1 MNNKMYVMNNK
12 MEEGDNKMEE
22 RDYKMNEGDNK
33 MDNTDNKM
41 EQPPTLHELIKA
53 LGDRTNVVG
62 DALRRLIAQG
72 HTYTRSAIY
81 TTIQRDGRNNPIIA
95 TAVLDAIQAE
105 KETRAAF
112 DARRQALA
120 A

>member
-1 MNNKMYVMNNK
+1 MYVMNNK
-12 MEEGDNKMEE
+12 M
-22 RDYKMNEGDNK
+22 YVTDNK
-33 MDNTDNKM
+33 MDNNVTKMEDRDNKM
-41 EQPPTLHELIKA
+41 DKPPTLHELIKA

-62 DALRRLIAQG
+62 DALNRLIAQG

-81 TTIQRDGRNNPIIA
+81 TTIQRDGRNNPVIA

-105 KETRAAF
+105 KEARAAF

>member
-1 MNNKMYVMNNK
+1 MNNKMYVTNNK
-12 MEEGDNKMEE
+12 MEDNDNKIE
-22 RDYKMNEGDNK
+22 EGDNK
-33 MDNTDNKM
+33 MDNITNKM

-62 DALRRLIAQG
+62 DALRRLIEQG

-81 TTIQRDGRNNPIIA
+81 TTIQRDGRNNPVIA

-105 KETRAAF
+105 KEARAAF

>member
-1 MNNKMYVMNNK
+1 MYVMNNK
-12 MEEGDNKMEE
+12 MYVTNNKMDNKDTKMED
-22 RDYKMNEGDNK
+22 RDNK
-33 MDNTDNKM
+33 MDK
-41 EQPPTLHELIKA
+41 PPTLHELIKA

-62 DALRRLIAQG
+62 DALRRLIEQG

-105 KETRAAF
+105 KEARAAF

>member
-1 MNNKMYVMNNK
+1 M
-12 MEEGDNKMEE
+12 
-22 RDYKMNEGDNK
+22 
-33 MDNTDNKM
+33 
-41 EQPPTLHELIKA
+41 
-53 LGDRTNVVG
+53 VG
-62 DALRRLIAQG
+62 DALRRLIEQG

-81 TTIQRDGRNNPIIA
+81 TTIQRDGRNNPVIA

-105 KETRAAF
+105 KEARAAF

>member
-1 MNNKMYVMNNK
+1 MYVMNNKMYVM
-12 MEEGDNKMEE
+12 DNKMENK
-22 RDYKMNEGDNK
+22 DTKMEDRDNK
-33 MDNTDNKM
+33 MDK
-41 EQPPTLHELIKA
+41 PPTLHELIKA

-62 DALRRLIAQG
+62 DALNRLIAQG

-105 KETRAAF
+105 KEARAAF

>member
-1 MNNKMYVMNNK
+1 MNNKMYVTNNK
-12 MEEGDNKMEE
+12 MEDNENKI
-22 RDYKMNEGDNK
+22 KEGDNK
-33 MDNTDNKM
+33 MDNITNKM

-62 DALRRLIAQG
+62 DALRRLIEQG
-72 HTYTRSAIY
+72 HTYTRSAVY
-81 TTIQRDGRNNPIIA
+81 TTIQRDGRNNPVIA

-105 KETRAAF
+105 KEARAAF

>member
-1 MNNKMYVMNNK
+1 MYVMNNK
-12 MEEGDNKMEE
+12 MYVTNNKMKNKDNKMEV
-22 RDYKMNEGDNK
+22 R
-33 MDNTDNKM
+33 DNKM

-62 DALRRLIAQG
+62 DALNRLIAQG

-105 KETRAAF
+105 KEARAAF

>member
-1 MNNKMYVMNNK
+1 MYVMNNK
-12 MEEGDNKMEE
+12 M
-22 RDYKMNEGDNK
+22 YVTDNK
-33 MDNTDNKM
+33 MDNNDTKMEDRDNKM
-41 EQPPTLHELIKA
+41 DKPPTLHELIKA

-62 DALRRLIAQG
+62 DALNRLIAQG

-105 KETRAAF
+105 KEARAAF

>member
-1 MNNKMYVMNNK
+1 MYVMNNK
-12 MEEGDNKMEE
+12 MYVTNNKMKNKDNKMED
-22 RDYKMNEGDNK
+22 R
-33 MDNTDNKM
+33 DNKM

-62 DALRRLIAQG
+62 DALNRLIAQG

-105 KETRAAF
+105 KEARAAF

>member
-1 MNNKMYVMNNK
+1 MYVMNNK
-12 MEEGDNKMEE
+12 M
-22 RDYKMNEGDNK
+22 YVTDNK
-33 MDNTDNKM
+33 MDNNDTKMEDRDNKM
-41 EQPPTLHELIKA
+41 DKPPTLHELIKA

-62 DALRRLIAQG
+62 DALNRLIAQG

-81 TTIQRDGRNNPIIA
+81 TTIQRDGRNNPVIA

-105 KETRAAF
+105 KEARAAF

>member
-1 MNNKMYVMNNK
+1 MYVMNNK
-12 MEEGDNKMEE
+12 M
-22 RDYKMNEGDNK
+22 YV
-33 MDNTDNKM
+33 TDNKM
-41 EQPPTLHELIKA
+41 ENKDSKMEDRDNKMDKPPTLHELIKA

-62 DALRRLIAQG
+62 DALRRLIEQG

-95 TAVLDAIQAE
+95 TAVLDAIEAE
-105 KETRAAF
+105 KQARAAF

>member
-1 MNNKMYVMNNK
+1 MNNKMYV
-12 MEEGDNKMEE
+12 
-22 RDYKMNEGDNK
+22 
-33 MDNTDNKM
+33 TDNKM
-41 EQPPTLHELIKA
+41 ENKDNKMEDRDNKMDKPPTLHELIKA

-62 DALRRLIAQG
+62 DALRRLIEQG

-95 TAVLDAIQAE
+95 TAVLDAIEAE
-105 KETRAAF
+105 KQARAAF

>member
-1 MNNKMYVMNNK
+1 MYVMNNKMYVM
-12 MEEGDNKMEE
+12 
-22 RDYKMNEGDNK
+22 DNK
-33 MDNTDNKM
+33 MDNNDTKMEDRDNKM
-41 EQPPTLHELIKA
+41 DKPPTLHELIKA

-62 DALRRLIAQG
+62 DALNRLIAQG

-81 TTIQRDGRNNPIIA
+81 TTIQRDGRNNPVIA

-105 KETRAAF
+105 KEARAAF

>member
-1 MNNKMYVMNNK
+1 MYVMNNK
-12 MEEGDNKMEE
+12 M
-22 RDYKMNEGDNK
+22 YV
-33 MDNTDNKM
+33 TDNKM
-41 EQPPTLHELIKA
+41 ENKDTKMEDRDNKMDKPPTLHELIKA

-95 TAVLDAIQAE
+95 TAVLDAIEAE
-105 KETRAAF
+105 KQARAAF

>member
-1 MNNKMYVMNNK
+1 MNNKMCVTNNK
-12 MEEGDNKMEE
+12 MEDNDNRIE
-22 RDYKMNEGDNK
+22 EGDNK
-33 MDNTDNKM
+33 MDNITNKM

-62 DALRRLIAQG
+62 DALRRLIEQG

-81 TTIQRDGRNNPIIA
+81 TTIQRDGRNNPVIA

-105 KETRAAF
+105 KEARAAF

>member
-1 MNNKMYVMNNK
+1 MYVMNNK
-12 MEEGDNKMEE
+12 M
-22 RDYKMNEGDNK
+22 YV
-33 MDNTDNKM
+33 TDNKM
-41 EQPPTLHELIKA
+41 ENKDNKMEDRDNKMDKPPTLHELIKA

-62 DALRRLIAQG
+62 DALRRLIEQG

-95 TAVLDAIQAE
+95 TAVLDAIEAE
-105 KETRAAF
+105 KQARAAF

>member
-1 MNNKMYVMNNK
+1 MYVMNNK
-12 MEEGDNKMEE
+12 M
-22 RDYKMNEGDNK
+22 YV
-33 MDNTDNKM
+33 TDNKM
-41 EQPPTLHELIKA
+41 ENKDTKMEDRDNKMDKPPTLHELIKA

-62 DALRRLIAQG
+62 DALNRLIAQG

-95 TAVLDAIQAE
+95 TAVLDAIEAE
-105 KETRAAF
+105 KQARAAF

>member
-1 MNNKMYVMNNK
+1 MYVMNNK
-12 MEEGDNKMEE
+12 M
-22 RDYKMNEGDNK
+22 YVTDNK
-33 MDNTDNKM
+33 MDNNNTKMEDRDNKM
-41 EQPPTLHELIKA
+41 DKPPTLHELIKA

-62 DALRRLIAQG
+62 DALNRLIAQG

-81 TTIQRDGRNNPIIA
+81 TTIQRDGRNNPVIA

-105 KETRAAF
+105 KEARAAF

>member
-1 MNNKMYVMNNK
+1 MYVMNNK
-12 MEEGDNKMEE
+12 M
-22 RDYKMNEGDNK
+22 YV
-33 MDNTDNKM
+33 TDNKM
-41 EQPPTLHELIKA
+41 ENNDSKMEDRDNKMDKPPTLHELIKA

-62 DALRRLIAQG
+62 DALRRLIEQG

-95 TAVLDAIQAE
+95 TAVLDAIEAE
-105 KETRAAF
+105 KQARAAF

>member
-1 MNNKMYVMNNK
+1 MNNKMYV
-12 MEEGDNKMEE
+12 
-22 RDYKMNEGDNK
+22 
-33 MDNTDNKM
+33 TDNKM
-41 EQPPTLHELIKA
+41 ENKDSKMEDRDNKMDKPPTLHELIKA

-62 DALRRLIAQG
+62 DALRRLIEQG

-95 TAVLDAIQAE
+95 TAVLDAIEAE
-105 KETRAAF
+105 KQARAAF

>member
-1 MNNKMYVMNNK
+1 MYVMNNKMYVMNNK
-12 MEEGDNKMEE
+12 MDNNDTKMED
-22 RDYKMNEGDNK
+22 RDNK
-33 MDNTDNKM
+33 MDK
-41 EQPPTLHELIKA
+41 PPTLHELIKA

-62 DALRRLIAQG
+62 DALNRLIAQG

-81 TTIQRDGRNNPIIA
+81 TTIQRDGRNNPVIA

-105 KETRAAF
+105 KEARAAF

>member
-1 MNNKMYVMNNK
+1 MYVMNNKMYVM
-12 MEEGDNKMEE
+12 
-22 RDYKMNEGDNK
+22 DNK
-33 MDNTDNKM
+33 MDNNNTKMEDRDNKM
-41 EQPPTLHELIKA
+41 DKPPTLHELIKA

-62 DALRRLIAQG
+62 DALNRLIAQG

-81 TTIQRDGRNNPIIA
+81 TTIQRDGRNNPVIA

-105 KETRAAF
+105 KEARAAF

>member
-1 MNNKMYVMNNK
+1 MYVMNNK
-12 MEEGDNKMEE
+12 M
-22 RDYKMNEGDNK
+22 YV
-33 MDNTDNKM
+33 TDNKM
-41 EQPPTLHELIKA
+41 ENKDTKMEDRDNKMDKPPTLHELIKA

-62 DALRRLIAQG
+62 DALNRLIAQG

-105 KETRAAF
+105 KEARAAF

>member
-1 MNNKMYVMNNK
+1 MYVMNNKMYVM
-12 MEEGDNKMEE
+12 DNKMENKDTKRE
-22 RDYKMNEGDNK
+22 DKDNK
-33 MDNTDNKM
+33 MDK
-41 EQPPTLHELIKA
+41 PPTLHELIKA

-62 DALRRLIAQG
+62 DALRRLIEQG

-105 KETRAAF
+105 KEARAAF

>member
-1 MNNKMYVMNNK
+1 MYVMNNK
-12 MEEGDNKMEE
+12 M
-22 RDYKMNEGDNK
+22 YV
-33 MDNTDNKM
+33 TDNKM
-41 EQPPTLHELIKA
+41 ENKDTKMEDRDNKMDKPPTLHELIKA

-62 DALRRLIAQG
+62 DALNRLIAQG

>member
-1 MNNKMYVMNNK
+1 MNNKMYVTNNK
-12 MEEGDNKMEE
+12 MKNKDNKMED
-22 RDYKMNEGDNK
+22 R
-33 MDNTDNKM
+33 DNKM

-62 DALRRLIAQG
+62 DALNRLIAQG

-81 TTIQRDGRNNPIIA
+81 TTIQRDGRNNPVIA

>member
-12 MEEGDNKMEE
+12 MDDDDTKMAE
-22 RDYKMNEGDNK
+22 RDNK
-33 MDNTDNKM
+33 MDNTTNKM
-41 EQPPTLHELIKA
+41 EKPPTLHELIKA

-62 DALRRLIAQG
+62 DALNRLIAQG
-72 HTYTRSAIY
+72 HNYTRSAIY

-105 KETRAAF
+105 KEARAAF

>member
-1 MNNKMYVMNNK
+1 MYVMNNK
-12 MEEGDNKMEE
+12 MYVTDNKMENK
-22 RDYKMNEGDNK
+22 DTKMEDR
-33 MDNTDNKM
+33 DNKM

-95 TAVLDAIQAE
+95 TAVLDAIEAE
-105 KETRAAF
+105 KQARAAF

>member
-1 MNNKMYVMNNK
+1 MYVMNNK
-12 MEEGDNKMEE
+12 M
-22 RDYKMNEGDNK
+22 YV
-33 MDNTDNKM
+33 TDNKM
-41 EQPPTLHELIKA
+41 ENKDTKMEDRDNKMDKPPTLHELIKA

-62 DALRRLIAQG
+62 DALNRLIAQG

-81 TTIQRDGRNNPIIA
+81 TTIQRDGRNNPVIA

-105 KETRAAF
+105 KEARAAF

>member
-1 MNNKMYVMNNK
+1 MYVMNNK
-12 MEEGDNKMEE
+12 MYVK
-22 RDYKMNEGDNK
+22 DNK
-33 MDNTDNKM
+33 MDNITNKM
-41 EQPPTLHELIKA
+41 DKPPTLHELIKA

-62 DALRRLIAQG
+62 DALRRLIEQG

-95 TAVLDAIQAE
+95 TAVLDAIEAE
-105 KETRAAF
+105 KQARAAF

>member
-1 MNNKMYVMNNK
+1 MNNKMYVTNNK
-12 MEEGDNKMEE
+12 MEDNENKIE
-22 RDYKMNEGDNK
+22 EGDNK
-33 MDNTDNKM
+33 MDNITNKT

-62 DALRRLIAQG
+62 DALRRLIEQG
-72 HTYTRSAIY
+72 HTYTRSAVY
-81 TTIQRDGRNNPIIA
+81 TTIQRDGRNNPVIA

-105 KETRAAF
+105 KEARAAF

>member
-12 MEEGDNKMEE
+12 MDDDDTKMAE
-22 RDYKMNEGDNK
+22 RDNK
-33 MDNTDNKM
+33 MDNTTNKM
-41 EQPPTLHELIKA
+41 EKPPTLHELIKA
-53 LGDRTNVVG
+53 LGDRTTVVG
-62 DALRRLIAQG
+62 DALRRLTEQG

-105 KETRAAF
+105 KEARALF